1 MSHDPPCAPPFI
13 VLSSSIIG
21 STPKWE
27 EGIRTSWTERM
38 RELYGDKLTEAQVV
52 MYIVLWYSYGTI
64 VVCSVSS
71 VACSANEDF
80 TNS

>member
-1 MSHDPPCAPPFI
+1 
-13 VLSSSIIG
+13 
-21 STPKWE
+21 
-27 EGIRTSWTERM
+27 M

-80 TNS
+80 TNSDGFGQSLGLVGCA